1 MPKNQVKNK
10 AKISNTYKVSKFM
23 NNYDTLRI
31 KDSFFYRDTEND
43 YNEFRQLITEYIKEN
58 AEDYIN
64 FIPEEK
70 LNLSNI
76 SELNEE
82 EIINHKKIAV

>member
-31 KDSFFYRDTEND
+31 KDSYFYRDTDYD

-64 FIPEEK
+64 FI
-70 LNLSNI
+70 
-76 SELNEE
+76 
-82 EIINHKKIAV
+82 